1 MTIDKTLEKGRK
13 IFNETYPVIENAF
26 YNHHKI
32 NVKKFDGYIFI
43 SFWLKSL
50 IFYYLQCENKII
62 NIPKKKL
69 NNKSFKNN
77 DYLDFEKLLQD
88 PYFNYF
94 ILKLLRNKKKKLIF
108 LFDNFFGNEI
118 EFSPKQKILIYT
130 KKIVWKSLSLLLR
143 PTYFPNFSLKF
154 KNLTKFYLE
163 TRLKVIK
170 INFFSKKNFFKKKYL
185 NKASRIGFYNELM
198 KSKSFNKNKQI
209 YDLVVLLMPLSFF
222 ENFSFYNNGIKSLVN
237 FNPPSIFLDG
247 PEIYDEYLKILLGYW
262 VRKNTKIINIQHS
275 SNHIDLKR
283 HSFYDYWFNY
293 SDLYISWGWKNK
305 KKNLISLPSI
315 KLYNKIL
322 INKNNKVN
330 HLYDL
335 IFFPRVNFLFPH
347 FSLHLSQD
355 IQLHNFRAA
364 EKLIDYF
371 DKQKIKFFLKPR
383 SEDKSFYKFKK
394 HFLQNLDNTQE
405 LFFKTKLSVFNHIS
419 TGFFEC
425 LFLNRPA
432 IIYIPNKKHLINES
446 PSYREMNN
454 LLDKYGLICT
464 SPSEIF
470 DLYQKIDDKFFQD
483 AFYSL
488 KSDKLFK
495 KQILNPIN
503 SYKEWVKFFNKK

>member
-1 MTIDKTLEKGRK
+1 
-13 IFNETYPVIENAF
+13 
-26 YNHHKI
+26 
-32 NVKKFDGYIFI
+32 
-43 SFWLKSL
+43 
-50 IFYYLQCENKII
+50 
-62 NIPKKKL
+62 
-69 NNKSFKNN
+69 
-77 DYLDFEKLLQD
+77 
-88 PYFNYF
+88 
-94 ILKLLRNKKKKLIF
+94 
-108 LFDNFFGNEI
+108 
-118 EFSPKQKILIYT
+118 
-130 KKIVWKSLSLLLR
+130 
-143 PTYFPNFSLKF
+143 
-154 KNLTKFYLE
+154 
-163 TRLKVIK
+163 
-170 INFFSKKNFFKKKYL
+170 
-185 NKASRIGFYNELM
+185 
-198 KSKSFNKNKQI
+198 
-209 YDLVVLLMPLSFF
+209 MPLSFF